1 MIKRISLAAL
11 LLAALSA
18 PLGAQI
24 AVVANTVQEQSA
36 AQGQTYSGTL
46 RLRNQDR
53 VAHEARL
60 YLTDYTFSADGR
72 TVYAAPGTLPRSSAR
87 WVAFSPSQVRLGP
100 GEEATVGYT
109 VSVPAGTALAG
120 TYWTVLMVEGIAPGA
135 RESTTRPQARVD
147 VGIRPTIRYAVQ
159 LATTIEGT
167 GTLEVR
173 FVSARA
179 FADTTGKVLELE
191 VSNPGTL
198 AYRPELRVELFDA
211 AGNRAGTFSSKR
223 GLVYPGTSIRQRF
236 ELGRLPA
243 GDYQALVVGDS
254 GGAEVFGAQYR
265 LKL

>member
-1 MIKRISLAAL
+1 MKRALLAPL
-11 LLAALSA
+11 LLAAAAA
-18 PLGAQI
+18 PLRAQI
-24 AVVANTVQEQSA
+24 AVVANTVDEHA
-36 AQGQTYSGTL
+36 AAPGEAYSGTL
-46 RLRNQDR
+46 RLRNPDR
-53 VAHEARL
+53 EPREARL
-60 YLTDYTFSADGR
+60 YLADYTFSADGR
-72 TVYAAPGTLPRSSAR
+72 STFAAAGTLPRSSAR
-87 WVAFSPSQVRLGP
+87 WVSFAPARVRLGP

-109 VSVPAGTALAG
+109 VTVPDGAAHSG
-120 TYWTVLMVEGIAPGA
+120 TYWTVLMVEGIDPVLAGA
-135 RESTTRPQARVD
+135 ASRPRARVQ
-147 VGIRPTIRYAVQ
+147 VGVRTAVRYAVQ

-167 GTLEVR
+167 GTAEVR

-211 AGNRAGTFSSKR
+211 AGNRAGTFSAQR

-243 GDYQALVVGDS
+243 GDYQALVVGDA